1 MKINGRQEIAMWVLG
16 LLWSGIGFLSLR
28 GSDEWGLVQAAL
40 ILLVLLVPVGLV
52 VFSLRD
58 RKKPD

>member
-1 MKINGRQEIAMWVLG
+1 MWVLG